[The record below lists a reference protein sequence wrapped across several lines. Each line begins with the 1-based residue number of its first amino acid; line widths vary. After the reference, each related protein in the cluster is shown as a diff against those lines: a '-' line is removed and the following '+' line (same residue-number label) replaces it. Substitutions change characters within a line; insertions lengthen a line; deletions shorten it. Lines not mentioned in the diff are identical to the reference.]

1 MAMILIGITCSLD
14 NCPGSVGIC
23 ACFVDGVNLVKIF
36 AFSLSHPKSC
46 NISCWEMVSLP
57 PGIDKWKSS
66 QIMGNICTSQSYF
79 LQDIHQLFL
88 VLRQVFFPQTHIV
101 TSAGLSQHSWGIG
114 SPTFSIS
121 FLKFLDL
128 FSSTCLCSFVGEAW
142 SAGGHDGRGGGVRG
156 VSNEG
161 LNTWSWKLYLK
172 STASHK
178 I

>member
-1 MAMILIGITCSLD
+1 MRLFCWWSKSSQNFCIFTFSPQKLQHLLLRNG
-14 NCPGSVGIC
+14 
-23 ACFVDGVNLVKIF
+23 LVATWNRNK
-36 AFSLSHPKSC
+36 
-46 NISCWEMVSLP
+46 
-57 PGIDKWKSS
+57 DKWKSS
-66 QIMGNICTSQSYF
+66 HIMGNVCTSQSYF

-142 SAGGHDGRGGGVRG
+142 SAGGRGRGGGVRG